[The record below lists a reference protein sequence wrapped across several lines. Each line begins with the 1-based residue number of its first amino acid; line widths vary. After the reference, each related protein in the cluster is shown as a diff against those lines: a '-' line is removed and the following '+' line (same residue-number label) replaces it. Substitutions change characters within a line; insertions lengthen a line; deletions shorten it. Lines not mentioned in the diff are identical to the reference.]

1 MLLQR
6 GHGRILSG
14 FFSVLLLLSCELLV
28 AVAATVVAGS
38 FSDLLD
44 FDFADSSSM
53 EGVFGF

>member
-1 MLLQR
+1 M
-6 GHGRILSG
+6 
-14 FFSVLLLLSCELLV
+14 
-28 AVAATVVAGS
+28 AATVVFGSVLS